1 MFGGLA
7 WVVFMWFL
15 LALIDTPNEAQQSGQ
30 EGGSRMKKVLWKT
43 VVSFMANASTSFY
56 VNSLPSLTI
65 RDPR

>member
-1 MFGGLA
+1 
-7 WVVFMWFL
+7 
-15 LALIDTPNEAQQSGQ
+15 
-30 EGGSRMKKVLWKT
+30 MKKVLWKT